1 MIVKIIVDAFGGD
14 NAPLEILKGCADAV
28 NELDVDILLTGD
40 EETIRRV
47 AKNHQIP
54 LYRME
59 IVHTKSVI
67 TMEDHPN
74 AVLKEKA
81 DSSMAEG
88 LRLLAEGKGDAFVS
102 AGNSGA
108 LTMGTT
114 MLVKRIKGIKRVAFG
129 AILPRLNGNM
139 LLLDSGANVECRPEM
154 LYQFGLM
161 GSIYMEKVMGV
172 KNPRIALANVG
183 EEEHKGSELYQQ
195 TYQLLKNDPSL
206 NFIGNVEG
214 RDMPGD
220 TADVIVADGFTGN
233 MILKTFEGV
242 ALFVLKMVKDVFC
255 KSTKNKLAA
264 AVIKNDLS
272 ELKRSMDYNE
282 TGGAPIMGAL
292 KPVFKAHGSAKANT
306 LKNAIRLTKEY
317 VANHVVEVISQSV
330 KGNITNNA

>member
-1 MIVKIIVDAFGGD
+1 MKIIVDAFGGD
-14 NAPLEILKGCADAV
+14 NAPLEIIKGCAEAI
-28 NELDVDILLTGD
+28 NELDVDIILTGD
-40 EETIRRV
+40 EEVIRRV
-47 AKNHQIP
+47 AKNHNIP

-59 IVHTKSVI
+59 IVNTNSVI
-67 TMEDHPN
+67 TMEDHPGS
-74 AVLKEKA
+74 VLKEKS

-88 LRLLAEGKGDAFVS
+88 LRLVAKGVGDAFVS

-108 LTMGTT
+108 LTVGTS
-114 MLVKRIKGIKRVAFG
+114 MIVKRIKGIKRVAFG
-129 AILPRLNGNM
+129 AILPRDNGNM
-139 LLLDSGANVECRPEM
+139 LLLDSGANVECRPDM

-183 EEEHKGSELYQQ
+183 EEEHKGSTLYQE
-195 TYQLLKNDPSL
+195 TYQLLKADPSL
-206 NFIGNVEG
+206 NFVGNIEG

-220 TADVIVADGFTGN
+220 VADVIVADGFTGN
-233 MILKTFEGV
+233 MILKTYEGV
-242 ALFVLKMVKDVFC
+242 ALFVLKMVKDVFY

-264 AVIKNDLS
+264 AVIKSDLNG
-272 ELKRSMDYNE
+272 LKKAMDYNE

-317 VANHVVEVISQSV
+317 VANNVVSVISQSV
-330 KGNITNNA
+330 KGNITKEA